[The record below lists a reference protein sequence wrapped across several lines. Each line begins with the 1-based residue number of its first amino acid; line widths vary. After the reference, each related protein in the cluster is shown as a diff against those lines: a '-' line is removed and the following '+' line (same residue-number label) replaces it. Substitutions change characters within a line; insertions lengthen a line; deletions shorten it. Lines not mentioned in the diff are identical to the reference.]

1 MKCSINRTIKALRA
15 TGSVFG
21 HLLTALLGTAIIE
34 SEFWH
39 ILPSSVVFE
48 GSCFKEYFFSTLI
61 PFGLGY
67 FRVLE
72 VANTFSTMGVHRLVS
87 AGLDNERFSIGLS
100 NGDFDYSHWTT
111 RCSLKCLGSVAHNYL
126 QRHLKPLAERLSVEG
141 VTFQALRRTFATLMQ
156 RKGPKNAQ
164 TQLRHSDIAMTLGTY
179 A

>member
-1 MKCSINRTIKALRA
+1 
-15 TGSVFG
+15 
-21 HLLTALLGTAIIE
+21 
-34 SEFWH
+34 
-39 ILPSSVVFE
+39 
-48 GSCFKEYFFSTLI
+48 
-61 PFGLGY
+61 
-67 FRVLE
+67 
-72 VANTFSTMGVHRLVS
+72 MGVHRLVS

-141 VTFQALRRTFATLMQ
+141 VTFQALRRTFATLTQ

-179 A
+179 AQPISEEVKAAVESLNTDLEGVLHDFSRSSEGGVQ

>member
-67 FRVLE
+67 FVFWKWRTRSAQWVCI
-72 VANTFSTMGVHRLVS
+72 AWSPLV
-87 AGLDNERFSIGLS
+87 
-100 NGDFDYSHWTT
+100 WTT
-111 RCSLKCLGSVAHNYL
+111 SGSLL
-126 QRHLKPLAERLSVEG
+126 
-141 VTFQALRRTFATLMQ
+141 
-156 RKGPKNAQ
+156 
-164 TQLRHSDIAMTLGTY
+164 D
-179 A
+179 